1 MADISKITLPNGST
15 YDVKDATARTQISSE
30 AAAREA
36 ADDSINN
43 TINSLK
49 SSLTGAMHYVGETST
64 ALTDGSETSPIKI
77 TTRANGTV
85 VVGNTDYTPE
95 PGDVVIYQNK
105 EFVYSKYAGRG
116 VWNEFGSTGSFK
128 ALAFKDSASGSY
140 TPAGAV
146 SQPTFTG
153 TAGTVSVKGN
163 SGDISGYF
171 ETQIG
176 SAVATYDSAGHS
188 WSDVESD
195 AVHIAGTNPYKKF
208 VLNGILDSASAVRDI
223 TNSTV
228 SSVISVG
235 TLPTFAA
242 TVNGETLSFNFNQG
256 TLPSIR
262 PVKVVT
268 GLELVSDSAVSISPF
283 CVIGMFN
290 PKNHNN
296 DITMTGTFTPQ
307 GTVSQPTFTGN
318 ASTVTVK

>member
-30 AAAREA
+30 AATRKA

-43 TINSLK
+43 IINSLK

-64 ALTDGSETSPIKI
+64 ALTDGSDTSPIKLTI
-77 TTRANGTV
+77 KANGTTPD
-85 VVGNTDYTPE
+85 NTDYTPKS
-95 PGDVVIYQNK
+95 GDVVIYQDK

-116 VWNEFGSTGSFK
+116 VWHEFGSAGSFK

-153 TAGTVSVKGN
+153 TAGTVTVKGN

-171 ETQIG
+171 ETQIE
-176 SAVATYDSAGHS
+176 SAVATYDSASHS

-195 AVHIAGTNPYKKF
+195 VVHIAGGRPYKKF
-208 VLNGILDSASAVRDI
+208 VLNGFLDSASAVRDI
-223 TNSTV
+223 TNSNV

-256 TLPSIR
+256 TLPSTKS
-262 PVKVVT
+262 VNVVT
-268 GLELVSDSAVSISPF
+268 GLGLVSNSAVSISPF

-290 PKNHNN
+290 PKDHNN
-296 DITMTGTFTPQ
+296 DITMIGTFTPQ
-307 GTVSQPTFTGN
+307 GTVSKPTFTGK

>member
-140 TPAGAV
+140 TPAG
-146 SQPTFTG
+146 S
-153 TAGTVSVKGN
+153 
-163 SGDISGYF
+163 
-171 ETQIG
+171 
-176 SAVATYDSAGHS
+176 
-188 WSDVESD
+188 
-195 AVHIAGTNPYKKF
+195 
-208 VLNGILDSASAVRDI
+208 
-223 TNSTV
+223 
-228 SSVISVG
+228 
-235 TLPTFAA
+235 
-242 TVNGETLSFNFNQG
+242 
-256 TLPSIR
+256 
-262 PVKVVT
+262 
-268 GLELVSDSAVSISPF
+268 
-283 CVIGMFN
+283 
-290 PKNHNN
+290 
-296 DITMTGTFTPQ
+296 
-307 GTVSQPTFTGN
+307 VSQPTFTGN
-318 ASTVTVK
+318 QGSVSVSGVVNATVTINMGSIDDAAGTSHRTDGFAHQKEFTPSAKATGAAVALNTTSIRQITGVGKLPALTTTVSNETLTLSWSAGSLPTDAPVSVATSVKSVTQPTVTVGKIFYDYNDVTGNVASTGTFTPSGSVSKPSFAGTAATIKVK